1 MYCNTVTQIVVT
13 FEVVVEVCCFLYA
26 GLKGSPVCLVGE
38 ELVASG
44 ELLGLQLRRPALVLV
59 RTHLEK
65 IDEKELF
72 SITD

>member
-1 MYCNTVTQIVVT
+1 MLFSLCRIERVTS
-13 FEVVVEVCCFLYA
+13 LLSR
-26 GLKGSPVCLVGE
+26 GK
-38 ELVASG
+38 LVASG
-44 ELLGLQLRRPALVLV
+44 ELLGLRLRRPALVLV